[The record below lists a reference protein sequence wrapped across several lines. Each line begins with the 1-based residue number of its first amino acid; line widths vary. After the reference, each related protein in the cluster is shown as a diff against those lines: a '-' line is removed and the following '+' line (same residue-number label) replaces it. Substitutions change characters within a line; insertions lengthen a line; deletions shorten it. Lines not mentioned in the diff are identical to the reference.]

1 MYSCSTLETLRL
13 YSGWCPGT
21 WVLQVR
27 DIIRTGNNHLNQ
39 AGHGEYRIKD
49 PEDAQATREEGKAAQ
64 ERDPAGGQAATPG
77 R

>member
-1 MYSCSTLETLRL
+1 MYSCSALETLQL
-13 YSGWCPGT
+13 YSGRCPGT
-21 WVLQVR
+21 WVLQVC

-49 PEDAQATREEGKAAQ
+49 PEVAQATREGGKAAQ
-64 ERDPAGGQAATPG
+64 ERDPTGGQAAAPG